1 MPTSIKVFA
10 KRSGD
15 MEKAGY
21 MKKNALT
28 TQKTARLGLLTAA
41 AMILSYVE
49 SLIPF
54 FPGVPGIKLGLPNLV
69 TVWLLWLG
77 TAGEALAVSVMRILL
92 TGFLFGNLYS
102 ILFSLAGGLLSL
114 AAMAVLRRL
123 EGFSIYGVSILG
135 GVCHNMGQLL
145 VAVLVVET
153 YRLAWYLPALLVSG
167 VVTGAVI
174 GVISGILVR
183 RLAFLWKEEKR

>member
-1 MPTSIKVFA
+1 
-10 KRSGD
+10 
-15 MEKAGY
+15 
-21 MKKNALT
+21 MKKNA
-28 TQKTARLGLLTAA
+28 LTAA

>member
-1 MPTSIKVFA
+1 
-10 KRSGD
+10 
-15 MEKAGY
+15 

-77 TAGEALAVSVMRILL
+77 TAGEALAVSVTRILL

-153 YRLAWYLPALLVSG
+153 YQLAWYLPVLLVSG
-167 VVTGAVI
+167 IVTGAVI
-174 GVISGILVR
+174 GIISGILVR
-183 RLAFLWKEEKR
+183 RLAFLWKEEKI

>member
-1 MPTSIKVFA
+1 
-10 KRSGD
+10 
-15 MEKAGY
+15 
-21 MKKNALT
+21 MKKSNMT
-28 TQKTARLGLLTAA
+28 TQKLALLGLLTAV

-77 TAGEALAVSVMRILL
+77 TGREALAVAVTRILL

-114 AAMAVLRRL
+114 AAMALLRRL
-123 EGFSIYGVSILG
+123 DGFGICGVSILG
-135 GVCHNMGQLL
+135 GVCHNIGQLF
-145 VAVLVVET
+145 VAAFVVKT
-153 YRLAWYLPALLVSG
+153 FRLAWYLPALVVSG
-167 VVTGAVI
+167 VVTGALI
-174 GVISGILVR
+174 GVVSGILVGR
-183 RLAFLWKEEKR
+183 MSFLWR

>member
-1 MPTSIKVFA
+1 
-10 KRSGD
+10 
-15 MEKAGY
+15 
-21 MKKNALT
+21 MKKNSLT
-28 TQKTARLGLLTAA
+28 TQKIARLGLLTAA

-77 TAGEALAVSVMRILL
+77 TAGEALAVSVTRILL

-123 EGFSIYGVSILG
+123 GGFSIYGVSILG

-153 YRLAWYLPALLVSG
+153 YRLAWYLPVLLVSG

-174 GVISGILVR
+174 GVISGIMVR
-183 RLAFLWKEEKR
+183 RLAFLWKEEKV